1 MACKVLYTTCG
12 CLTSPKLV
20 INSEN
25 AIPFRRK
32 MCYDNVDWISRVRFI
47 VRPMP
52 HNSVK
57 TADFSYFVGLALAKV
72 RQSLI

>member
-1 MACKVLYTTCG
+1 
-12 CLTSPKLV
+12 
-20 INSEN
+20 
-25 AIPFRRK
+25 

-72 RQSLI
+72 RQSFI

>member
-1 MACKVLYTTCG
+1 
-12 CLTSPKLV
+12 
-20 INSEN
+20 
-25 AIPFRRK
+25 

-57 TADFSYFVGLALAKV
+57 TADFSYFVGPALAKA
-72 RQSLI
+72 RKSFI